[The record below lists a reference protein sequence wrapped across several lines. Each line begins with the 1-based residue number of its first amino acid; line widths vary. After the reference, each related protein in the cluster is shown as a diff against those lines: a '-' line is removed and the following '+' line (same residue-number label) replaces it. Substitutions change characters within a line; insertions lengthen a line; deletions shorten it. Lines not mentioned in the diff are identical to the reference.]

1 MKRLTGEQ
9 IKLLHKMLIEET
21 GGCDGLR
28 DENLFE
34 SAINSPFQTF
44 DGIYVYPTL
53 ERKAARL
60 GYALICNHPFVDGN
74 KRVGIMAMLSFLEL
88 NEIKIAY
95 EDDDLIRIGL
105 EIADG
110 TMNDEQLLSWILNHE
125 LY

>member
-44 DGIYVYPTL
+44 DGIYVYPTI

-60 GYALICNHPFVDGN
+60 GYSLISNHPFVDGN
-74 KRVGIMAMLSFLEL
+74 KRAGIMAMLSFLEI
-88 NEIKIAY
+88 NEIKIDC
-95 EDDDLIRIGL
+95 EDDDLIHIGL
-105 EIADG
+105 RIAAG
-110 TMNDEQLLSWILNHE
+110 TMNDEELLSWLLDHE
-125 LY
+125 I

>member
-9 IKLLHKMLIEET
+9 IKLLHKILLDET
-21 GGCDGLR
+21 VGLDGLR

-44 DGIYVYPTL
+44 DGVYVYPTL
-53 ERKAARL
+53 EHKASRL
-60 GYALICNHPFVDGN
+60 GYSLICNHPFVDGN

-88 NEIKIAY
+88 NEIKIDC

-110 TMNDEQLLSWILNHE
+110 TMNDEQLLHWILNHE
-125 LY
+125 L